1 MTRTVALTTL
11 RDYTT
16 QDLARRRGTPT
27 ARKVAAA
34 EHQLLRAREHF
45 TTKGLNTYVLCPGLL
60 YGHGESPDGFFELF
74 KVGDNITRTYN
85 SPYTHTDFLASDA
98 ARLGAGRNAALA
110 RETHAQEPFTSPTRT
125 HRRHATH

>member
-74 KVGDNITRTYN
+74 KVGDNTPNMQLAI
-85 SPYTHTDFLASDA
+85 HVHGFLG
-98 ARLGAGRNAALA
+98 L
-110 RETHAQEPFTSPTRT
+110 
-125 HRRHATH
+125 